1 MDPLINFCHVFS
13 WKIVDNYIVYD
24 SDDGL
29 ILATIKDDIWQC
41 LCEALVCHIMLVN
54 IHPNVKP
61 INLTPEDVIQL
72 IINTTSTLQT
82 PEGQA
87 QSSNGLADAAIKTET
102 LTLPTEDNF
111 MGACVKRQSPKVI
124 ELQGNLEKP
133 QNGGS
138 VRRRRQLRW

>member
-1 MDPLINFCHVFS
+1 MNPINLFCHILPWVV
-13 WKIVDNYIVYD
+13 VDNYIVYD

-29 ILATIKDDIWQC
+29 ILATIEDNVWEAIAK
-41 LCEALVCHIMLVN
+41 ALVCQAMLAELHLT
-54 IHPNVKP
+54 IKP
-61 INLTPEDVIQL
+61 ITLTPEDVVRL
-72 IINTTSTLQT
+72 VVDDTSSTIQT
-82 PEGQA
+82 PEGRA
-87 QSSNGLADAAIKTET
+87 QSSSGLADVAIKTE
-102 LTLPTEDNF
+102 TLPTEDNF